1 MPSSSLRC
9 RSSFAA
15 LSLAAMASPGSW
27 NVGFVGALVDLG
39 GGGGVGKDMDIG
51 RGLEWGM
58 FAGSWVARGAMLCR
72 VVEVLT
78 EVVRLRLELV
88 VDSRG
93 GGGAME
99 LRTEDW
105 RLAVDCRTDGL
116 WASFLISMGA
126 FLACGEAV
134 DLDFSC
140 SNGVGL
146 TEGCCS
152 RGGSIAP
159 SAAV

>member
-1 MPSSSLRC
+1 
-9 RSSFAA
+9 
-15 LSLAAMASPGSW
+15 MASPGSW

-39 GGGGVGKDMDIG
+39 GGGGVGKDMDMG

-93 GGGAME
+93 GGG
-99 LRTEDW
+99 R
-105 RLAVDCRTDGL
+105 R
-116 WASFLISMGA
+116 GA
-126 FLACGEAV
+126 TRPAPTPAAAKGSHPGA
-134 DLDFSC
+134 
-140 SNGVGL
+140 NRRR
-146 TEGCCS
+146 
-152 RGGSIAP
+152 RGAGW
-159 SAAV
+159 